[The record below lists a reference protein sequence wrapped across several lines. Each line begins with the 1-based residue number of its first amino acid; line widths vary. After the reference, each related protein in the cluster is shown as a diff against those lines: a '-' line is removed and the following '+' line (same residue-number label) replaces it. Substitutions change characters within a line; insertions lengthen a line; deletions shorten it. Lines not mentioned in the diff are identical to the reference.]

1 MKKAFILALCFILTF
16 TNISFVNAD
25 EISDSIKNIDEANNR
40 IHIIIKNFVSEEE
53 IDAENIKK
61 EIKFSESILA
71 QEAKRISELYSSESD
86 LEMRKSISSLL
97 HIIALYDLSL
107 KSITVY
113 HDDNSKTEYFIEGCS
128 AFQKGNIALN
138 NVKTNFNK

>member
-25 EISDSIKNIDEANNR
+25 EISDSIKNIDETNNR

-128 AFQKGNIALN
+128 AFQQGNIALN

>member
-128 AFQKGNIALN
+128 AFQQGNIALN

>member
-71 QEAKRISELYSSESD
+71 QEAKKISELYSSESD

-128 AFQKGNIALN
+128 AFQQGNIALN

>member
-40 IHIIIKNFVSEEE
+40 INIIIKNFVSEEE

-128 AFQKGNIALN
+128 AFQQGNIALN

>member
-128 AFQKGNIALN
+128 AFQQGNIALN
-138 NVKTNFNK
+138 NIKTNFNK

>member
-40 IHIIIKNFVSEEE
+40 INIIIKNFVSEEE

-128 AFQKGNIALN
+128 AFQQGSIALN

>member
-128 AFQKGNIALN
+128 AFQQGSIALN

>member
-16 TNISFVNAD
+16 TNISFANAD

-128 AFQKGNIALN
+128 AFQQGNIALN

>member
-61 EIKFSESILA
+61 E
-71 QEAKRISELYSSESD
+71 
-86 LEMRKSISSLL
+86 
-97 HIIALYDLSL
+97 
-107 KSITVY
+107 
-113 HDDNSKTEYFIEGCS
+113 
-128 AFQKGNIALN
+128 
-138 NVKTNFNK
+138 

>member
-128 AFQKGNIALN
+128 AFQQGNIALN
-138 NVKTNFNK
+138 NVKINFIK

>member
-97 HIIALYDLSL
+97 HVIALYDLSL

-128 AFQKGNIALN
+128 AFQQGNIALN